1 MKFADLIDDSSTAD
15 DELAVL
21 DLQAGHVDAITLSD
35 GRHFERTASG
45 GIVDR
50 PLEQHVSPVTLTR
63 DANDQFEAWGH
74 DKAMKMYNAF
84 MVADKRVQTTNAWV
98 SGLQK
103 KGYTQ
108 AEAQLMALT
117 LLERV
122 FKCGNGDMMIAFM
135 NSFTEKMKQ
144 QLVEKISAFGPKA
157 YGLTNAQFNAA
168 VKAAW

>member
-1 MKFADLIDDSSTAD
+1 MKFADLINDQSTTD

-21 DLQAGHVDAITLSD
+21 DFQAGHVDAITLSD
-35 GRHFERTASG
+35 GRHLERTANG
-45 GIVDR
+45 EIVDR

-74 DKAMKMYNAF
+74 DKAIKMYNAF
-84 MVADKRVQTTNAWV
+84 AFAEKRIQTANAWV

-117 LLERV
+117 LLSRV
-122 FKCGNGDMMIAFM
+122 YKVGNGDMMIDFM
-135 NSFTEKMKQ
+135 NAFTEKMKQ
-144 QLVEKISAFGPKA
+144 QLVEKITAFGPKA
-157 YGLTNAQFNAA
+157 YPLSDAQFEAA